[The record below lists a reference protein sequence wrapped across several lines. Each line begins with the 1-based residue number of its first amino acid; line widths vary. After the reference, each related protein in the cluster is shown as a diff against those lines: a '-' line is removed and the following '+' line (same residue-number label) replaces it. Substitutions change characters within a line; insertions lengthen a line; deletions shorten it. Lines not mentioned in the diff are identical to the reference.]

1 MSRVGGRTPGAG
13 PAGSARR
20 DRDRAA
26 GAVEGGAR
34 GREPAA
40 GARGWARRAALPL
53 CGVVAAVALV
63 AAVLGSGLRH
73 DPTVIRSPLVGR
85 PAPDFALRRLD
96 GKGALRLG
104 DLRGQVVIVNFW
116 ASWCT
121 ECRVEHPAL
130 AAAWQRFRD
139 AGVVLVGVDFQDTR
153 DDAQAYLAGSGAT
166 WPAVEDPGSRTALA
180 YGVYGI
186 PETFFIGPDGR
197 IAAKHTGPVSYD
209 QIVAEVGR
217 LLPGSAG

>member
-1 MSRVGGRTPGAG
+1 MSRR
-13 PAGSARR
+13 GSRP
-20 DRDRAA
+20 
-26 GAVEGGAR
+26 EGAR
-34 GREPAA
+34 GR
-40 GARGWARRAALPL
+40 ARRVAALAAV
-53 CGVVAAVALV
+53 GVAVALV
-63 AAVLGSGLRH
+63 ASLLASGLGR
-73 DPTVIRSPLVGR
+73 DPTAIRSPLIGR
-85 PAPDFALRRLD
+85 PAPDFSLRTLD
-96 GKGALRLG
+96 GKRTLHLA

-153 DDAQAYLAGSGAT
+153 ADALAYLAGSGAT

-186 PETFFIGPDGR
+186 PETFFIGPDGTV
-197 IAAKHTGPVSYD
+197 AAKHTGPVSYE
-209 QIVAEVGR
+209 QLVAEVGA
-217 LLPGSAG
+217 LLPKAAG